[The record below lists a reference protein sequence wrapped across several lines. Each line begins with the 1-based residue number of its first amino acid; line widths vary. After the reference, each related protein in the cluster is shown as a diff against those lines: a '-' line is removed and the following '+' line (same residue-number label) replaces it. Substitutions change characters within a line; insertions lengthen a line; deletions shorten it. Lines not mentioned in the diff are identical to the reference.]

1 MLICR
6 SLLTNIIEA
15 IRLLSLW
22 FSDAA
27 ITMKLLGS
35 YIGISTMI
43 HCFYA
48 LQIQKQVLRNNLH
61 YAGARIL
68 LRDWVAK
75 PVD

>member
-1 MLICR
+1 
-6 SLLTNIIEA
+6 
-15 IRLLSLW
+15 
-22 FSDAA
+22 
-27 ITMKLLGS
+27 MKLLGS

-61 YAGARIL
+61 YGGARIL